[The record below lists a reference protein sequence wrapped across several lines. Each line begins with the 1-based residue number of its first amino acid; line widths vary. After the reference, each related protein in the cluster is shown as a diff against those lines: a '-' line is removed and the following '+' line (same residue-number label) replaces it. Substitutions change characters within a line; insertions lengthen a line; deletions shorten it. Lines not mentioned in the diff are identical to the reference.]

1 MGDGVAAF
9 AEIFAR
15 RLSLKSTR
23 CLAPTTVTV
32 KLYDADA
39 VNDDDADADDDTDAD
54 AFDDEEPLLAII
66 LAMLVTIHSS

>member
-23 CLAPTTVTV
+23 CLAPSTVTV

-39 VNDDDADADDDTDAD
+39 DAVDDDDAFDDDDA
-54 AFDDEEPLLAII
+54 AADEEPLLAII